1 MQVVQAEVHG
11 SAMKYQQPN
20 LLVLRTTTKLATN
33 KVATN
38 KRTASKQALAPGH
51 QERIGTE
58 DPR

>member
-20 LLVLRTTTKLATN
+20 LLVLRTTS
-33 KVATN
+33 
-38 KRTASKQALAPGH
+38 KRTTRNQAPAPGH